1 MNQKQRTRLRS
12 LITQHVNAQ
21 IELAFKGCG
30 DPEDWP
36 TIEDDAVK
44 ARQRLNDFIDD
55 LERSS

>member
-1 MNQKQRTRLRS
+1 MTKKQKTRLKS
-12 LITQHVNAQ
+12 LITKHVNAQ

-44 ARQRLNDFIDD
+44 ARQRLDEFLDN
-55 LERSS
+55 LECSS